1 MMQSLASS
9 TAAFGVTHFVNNTLS
24 QSIFFF
30 FWVENDWVK
39 VSSNQSRKLSLN
51 HQKLVLNHPIPSID
65 YWGVVATL
73 RFALSISRKPF
84 HSYEFHHAMCDA
96 ILAYLDLFPAHT
108 EEYFGK

>member
-1 MMQSLASS
+1 MSWKWLGYKSFLKLK
-9 TAAFGVTHFVNNTLS
+9 AANCPRT
-24 QSIFFF
+24 
-30 FWVENDWVK
+30 
-39 VSSNQSRKLSLN
+39 
-51 HQKLVLNHPIPSID
+51 SID

-108 EEYFGK
+108 EESFGK